1 MSLLLCGRR
10 RAEASIKRHTFF
22 LSLATAARLCVRS
35 QVVKYAP
42 GYVYGWSNRA
52 NVLIAEGDLKG
63 AVSDYD
69 RALELAEGVSMPDK
83 WIIHL
88 NR

>member
-1 MSLLLCGRR
+1 M
-10 RAEASIKRHTFF
+10 
-22 LSLATAARLCVRS
+22 
-35 QVVKYAP
+35 VKYAP

-63 AVSDYD
+63 AVQDYD

>member
-1 MSLLLCGRR
+1 MSAPPPLPTHPP
-10 RAEASIKRHTFF
+10 ATF
-22 LSLATAARLCVRS
+22 LD

-52 NVLIAEGDLKG
+52 NVLIAEGDMNA

-69 RALELAEGVSMPDK
+69 RALELAEGIYMPDK
-83 WIIHL
+83 WIIYL

>member
-1 MSLLLCGRR
+1 MSPRLSALPGV
-10 RAEASIKRHTFF
+10 FF
-22 LSLATAARLCVRS
+22 GVCVVAKLK
-35 QVVKYAP
+35 VVKYAP

-63 AVSDYD
+63 AVRDYD
-69 RALELAEGVSMPDK
+69 RALELAEGISMPDK